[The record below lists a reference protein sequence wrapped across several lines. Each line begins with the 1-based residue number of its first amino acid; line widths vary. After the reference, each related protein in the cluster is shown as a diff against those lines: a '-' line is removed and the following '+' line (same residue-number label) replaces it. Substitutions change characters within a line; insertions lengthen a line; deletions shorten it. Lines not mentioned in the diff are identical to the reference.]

1 MKIGIKHIISFGLAF
16 VLTLFLLEVFIQT
29 THIVEKSYNDVYE
42 DIGRGRRANFSYMM
56 FTEGFSI
63 GRFNQ
68 YRYLGPDYPPEKDTE
83 VLRIALLGDSYVE
96 GFQVFDRHHFR
107 VVLEEKLSEKLN
119 KKVEVLNFGRSG
131 FDIGDMYA
139 YKKAFVEEF
148 SPDYTLLFVS
158 NADFYPQF
166 TDPLRLKVRINS
178 DSLLVEK
185 GFPKSYIQLYNK
197 TKMLIQH
204 SSLLNM
210 LNNGRKTIN
219 SQGLL
224 PILLEKFY
232 PAGKSE
238 KESTPGSINQSI
250 PEITA
255 RIFEEFDTSNYIIV
269 NRDAERMEPEQR
281 NLIFKNYLQY
291 IDLRDTLDILV
302 KSGHDPHY
310 WKATKK
316 LGHWNHEA
324 HQAVGEFLAD
334 ELMKFIPEKDKKE

>member
-1 MKIGIKHIISFGLAF
+1 MKIIFKHTILFGLSF
-16 VLTLFLLEVFIQT
+16 VITSFVLEVFIQSA
-29 THIVEKSYNDVYE
+29 HIVEKSYNDVYE
-42 DIGRGRRANFSYMM
+42 DIGRGRRADMSYFM
-56 FTEGFSI
+56 FNEGFSI
-63 GRFNQ
+63 GRFNR
-68 YRYLGPDYPPEKDTE
+68 YRYLGPDYPPNKDTE

-107 VVLEEKLSEKLN
+107 SVLEEQLSKKLN

-139 YKKAFVEEF
+139 YNQTFVNEF

-158 NADFYPQF
+158 NDDFYPQF
-166 TDPLRLKVRINS
+166 TDPLRLKVRMNS
-178 DSLLVEK
+178 DSLVVEK

-197 TKMLIQH
+197 TKLLIQH

-232 PAGKSE
+232 PAGKAQE
-238 KESTPGSINQSI
+238 DAYLGNGNKVI
-250 PEITA
+250 PEISA
-255 RIFEEFDTSNYIIV
+255 RIFKNLDTCRTIIIH
-269 NRDAERMEPEQR
+269 RDAERMMPKQE
-281 NLIFKNYLQY
+281 NLIIQHHLQY
-291 IDLRDTLDILV
+291 IDLRDTLNILV
-302 KSGHDPHY
+302 KNGYDPHY

-316 LGHWNHEA
+316 RGHWNHEA
-324 HQAVGEFLAD
+324 HQAVG
-334 ELMKFIPEKDKKE
+334 KFIAEKLAKKIEQAL